1 VNEIL
6 SHQLRQFGSFVCKK
20 VKKLNENYWLLPKTT
35 NYRLTSAE
43 NQSHQKFAKVQVKVD
58 VG

>member
-43 NQSHQKFAKVQVKVD
+43 NQSHQKFAKVQV
-58 VG
+58 